1 LASCSGAKIFPDIND
16 DAFGSILDG
25 ASNSTGVDAIKRE
38 KDNSLKIWAPQEAGA
53 SSFETRNNS
62 DT

>member
-1 LASCSGAKIFPDIND
+1 LASCSGAKIFPDIYD

-25 ASNSTGVDAIKRE
+25 ASTSTGVDTVKSEI
-38 KDNSLKIWAPQEAGA
+38 DNSLKIWALQEAEA
-53 SSFETRNNS
+53 SSFETSNQS